1 MDHIAHFVDAAI
13 HAVVGFFQSGLRA
26 VNRVSKRLTTLFQ
39 IVSERRRVSNLDAL
53 FLQELINV
61 LIEIVFSQFLHTL
74 SSFEK
79 SEICQ
84 IMAAKESM
92 NSKFICDSKKKATLR
107 RLFAAIRRW
116 HTSKSSLCRL
126 RSWIRSFSLDV
137 F

>member
-1 MDHIAHFVDAAI
+1 MDHVAHLVDAAI
-13 HAVVGFFQSGLRA
+13 HAVVGFFQSGLCA
-26 VNRVSKRLTTLFQ
+26 INRVSKRLATLSQ
-39 IVSERRRVSNLDAL
+39 IVSERRRVSNLDTL

-84 IMAAKESM
+84 IMATKESM
-92 NSKFICDSKKKATLR
+92 NSKFICNSKKKPTLR
-107 RLFAAIRRW
+107 RLFAAIRRRY
-116 HTSKSSLCRL
+116 TSKSRL
-126 RSWIRSFSLDV
+126 YRLQARIRSFSLDV